1 MNVYDLVD
9 KLGGEIV
16 ANKARAVVDGAVVII
31 GELKEKGLELTEEGV
46 QLAEKHAAK
55 AAPAKTTSAK
65 TAPAK
70 AAPKKR
76 ARNTDGTLKG
86 DDPSTPDVNEAW
98 TDGDD

>member
-46 QLAEKHAAK
+46 QLAEKHAPK
-55 AAPAKTTSAK
+55 ATPVT
-65 TAPAK
+65 AK